1 MLARIKGCVL
11 YALAAVV
18 AVLAVALNVLRARNA
33 RLDAELERRER
44 SRLQAI
50 ADGLKARAARANQAA
65 VASKREREEAEKS
78 IQQGRR
84 DYFEREE

>member
-1 MLARIKGCVL
+1 MLARIKVWAL

-33 RLDAELERRER
+33 RLNAELERRER

-50 ADGLKARAARANQAA
+50 ADGLKERAARANQAA

>member
-1 MLARIKGCVL
+1 MQRIKSWAL

-18 AVLAVALNVLRARNA
+18 AVLAVAVNVLRAKNA
-33 RLDAELERRER
+33 RLDAEMERRER

-65 VASKREREEAEKS
+65 TKSKQERAEAEQA
-78 IQQGRR
+78 IREGRR
-84 DYFEREE
+84 DYFEK

>member
-1 MLARIKGCVL
+1 MQRIKSWAL
-11 YALAAVV
+11 YALAGVV
-18 AVLAVALNVLRARNA
+18 AALVVALNVLRARNA
-33 RLDAELERRER
+33 RLNAELERRER

-50 ADGLKARAARANQAA
+50 ADGLKERAARANQAA

>member
-1 MLARIKGCVL
+1 MQRIKSWVL

-18 AVLAVALNVLRARNA
+18 VALAVAVNVLRAKNA

-50 ADGLKARAARANQAA
+50 ADGLKERAARANQAA
-65 VASKREREEAEKS
+65 VASRREREEAEKS